1 MNANI
6 FSRKIEMT
14 KAEAK
19 AAGKID
25 SDKFNELRDY
35 MEAYPGYEIQIKAAP
50 KRKVELKGLDYKYMR
65 NYIQKSKRDDKD
77 DIMATFNTLTAQDKK
92 DGKELSE
99 HLDAASYMD
108 VKKWFLAT
116 FPEIQQYRHEQK
128 KKVQNIRYGSA
139 A

>member
-19 AAGKID
+19 AAGKIG
-25 SDKFNELRDY
+25 SEKFNELRDY

-65 NYIQKSKRDDKD
+65 NYIQKCKRDDKD

-116 FPEIQQYRHEQK
+116 FPEIQQYRDEQK
-128 KKVQNIRYGSA
+128 KKVQNILYGSA

>member
-1 MNANI
+1 MNANLLCK
-6 FSRKIEMT
+6 RIEMT
-14 KAEAK
+14 KNEAK
-19 AAGKID
+19 AAGKLGTD
-25 SDKFNELRDY
+25 EFKLLKKYRHE
-35 MEAYPGYEIQIKAAP
+35 YPGFEIYIKP
-50 KRKVELKGLDYKYMR
+50 TPRRKTEFKGLDYKYMR

-77 DIMATFNTLTAQDKK
+77 NIMATFNTLTAQDKK

-116 FPEIQQYRHEQK
+116 FPEIQQYRDEQK
-128 KKVQNIRYGSA
+128 KKVQNILYGSA

>member
-1 MNANI
+1 MNANLI
-6 FSRKIEMT
+6 CKRIEMT
-14 KAEAK
+14 KNEAK
-19 AAGKID
+19 AAGKLGTD
-25 SDKFNELRDY
+25 EFKLLKKYRRE
-35 MEAYPGYEIQIKAAP
+35 YPGFEIYIKP
-50 KRKVELKGLDYKYMR
+50 TTRRKTEFKGLDYKYMR

-116 FPEIQQYRHEQK
+116 FPEIQQYRDEQK
-128 KKVQNIRYGSA
+128 KKVQNILYGSA